1 MFSKQT
7 SQMLQSRMMSLKNHA
22 FGAYQTGRRMF
33 NGMSYAFDVAKK
45 LHKATAPMLQDT
57 PVGGAMQAAGKV
69 LNSFENVRKQALSAG
84 NFAEALS
91 SKARRAA
98 PEIF

>member
-1 MFSKQT
+1 
-7 SQMLQSRMMSLKNHA
+7 MLQSRMMSLKSHA
-22 FGAYQTGRRMF
+22 MGAYATGRRMF
-33 NGMSYAFDVAKK
+33 NGMSYAFDIAKRV
-45 LHKATAPMLQDT
+45 HGAVDPMLKDT
-57 PVGGAMQAAGKV
+57 PAGGAVQYAGKA
-69 LNSFENVRKQALSAG
+69 LSSFENVRKQALSAG